1 MALPGTWAFYL
12 GRRRVEKEI
21 EPGERYEIT
30 LPAR

>member
-1 MALPGTWAFYL
+1 VALPACRIFYL
-12 GRRRVEKEI
+12 GRERVKKEI